1 MNKKKKMAII
11 VILLVATGG
20 ILFYLNKRKKDKAK
34 EGGSPSID
42 PQTQDAIQQVE
53 QKCQAVEE
61 AKGGGKGVYLA
72 IAGGKG
78 TPSRVTASERYKV
91 GQMVSVDGGTPTK
104 IIKVWRD
111 SNKQIGAI
119 KLADGTAKGKQVCI
133 VG

>member
-20 ILFYLNKRKKDKAK
+20 ILFYLNKKKKDKAK
-34 EGGSPSID
+34 EGSPSID

-104 IIKVWRD
+104 ITKVWRD

>member
-20 ILFYLNKRKKDKAK
+20 ILFYLNKKKKDKAK
-34 EGGSPSID
+34 EGSPAID
-42 PQTQDAIQQVE
+42 PQTEDAIQQVE

-104 IIKVWRD
+104 ITKVWRD